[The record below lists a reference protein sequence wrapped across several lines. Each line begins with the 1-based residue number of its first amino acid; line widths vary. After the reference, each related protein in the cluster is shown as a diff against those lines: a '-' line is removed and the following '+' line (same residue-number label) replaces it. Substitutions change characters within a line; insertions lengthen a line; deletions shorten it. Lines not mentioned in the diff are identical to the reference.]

1 MTKLRLYPLVLLA
14 VFTLFMAFPLSHVLL
29 QAFFVNGE
37 PSLQFFR
44 SMVETEF
51 YREAVL
57 NSLNLAIA
65 VTLLSTLVAYPL
77 AFLLGRY
84 RVPGAALIH
93 TLLLLPLVVP
103 PFVGVLGVR
112 QLFSRF
118 GTVNVLL
125 LDLGII
131 DQPVR
136 WLGGGGVAGI
146 IALQVVH
153 LVPILYLT
161 LRASLA
167 NTHQALEEAALMSGA
182 SRAEVIRRIV
192 IPMSFPG
199 WFAGATLVFIGS
211 FTDLGTPLIFEYR
224 KTVPVQIFNM
234 LTDLNENPVGYSF
247 VVFTCFLSVLL
258 FILSRASFSSGSYAS
273 SARIATTSTL
283 RQLPRGLSRAFACL
297 ALAYAL
303 LCLIPQAAL
312 LTLSLSDEWFMTA
325 LPASWTIRH
334 FADVLQ
340 HPITAHSLFT
350 SLWLSATASALTVVV
365 GFLTAYIVVRW
376 RGPTRALFETLSI
389 IPLAVPG
396 IVFAF
401 GYAGAFASTPLDNRI
416 NPFPLLIAAYV
427 IRRLPAM
434 VRSAAA
440 GLEEANQALEEAGLM
455 AGASPLQVTRKIL
468 FPLTARHLAVGAI
481 LTFAYSMIE
490 VSDGLLLA
498 LEERFYPVSKAIYAL
513 MGRPDG
519 LELAA
524 ALGAIVMLIMV
535 IAFYATEA
543 LSGRGKSA
551 RLLGAAAAF
560 LLLSSSPAHAE
571 PDEVVVVSA
580 HWEGIKREFE
590 WAFTDS
596 YRKKT
601 GRDVRVRWL
610 DLGGVSDVVKY
621 LKGRFRSDP
630 RSLGIDVMFA
640 GGTDVFL
647 DLEREGLLEPTEVSP
662 SILSRIPAQLGG
674 TPLFSRNGSW
684 FAAALS
690 TFGIVFN
697 RPALQRLQLSEPS
710 SWADLAKPEYFDL
723 VGAGDPRKS
732 GSMHA
737 MYEIILQGYGW
748 QDGWRLIEQ
757 IGANVRNFSGGASQ
771 IGKEVATAE
780 MALGLAIDSYGLD
793 LLRRYGSERIGFAVP
808 TDFPAVNGD
817 GIAILRNA
825 PHPDVAKEFLEFVL
839 SEAGQKI
846 FFTKVGVPGGPVRY
860 EIGKFSVM
868 PDLYGKV
875 PAATVVPL
883 NPFLMKGLVPYR
895 ADLAATRSSL
905 VNDIFGAFIIDSH
918 DSLVARC
925 RATSA
930 GEGCV
935 RGVPVTEERVTQL
948 LSAGAWGTDPAL
960 RGRLVREW
968 GNAARSGDGGILSP
982 LTWVPSAAFCCLL
995 ILSAARSIRRA
1006 LR

>member
-14 VFTLFMAFPLSHVLL
+14 VFTLFMGFPLSHVLL
-29 QAFFVNGE
+29 QAFFVNGQ
-37 PSLQFFR
+37 PSLLFFR
-44 SMVETEF
+44 SMIETEF
-51 YREAVL
+51 YREAVF

-65 VTLLSTLVAYPL
+65 VTLLATLLAYPL

-84 RVPGAALIH
+84 RIPGATLIH
-93 TLLLLPLVVP
+93 SLLLLPLVVP

-182 SRAEVIRRIV
+182 SRGEVIRRIV

-258 FILSRASFSSGSYAS
+258 FMFSKASFSAGSYAS

-283 RQLPRGLSRAFACL
+283 RPLPNALSRTCAGL

-303 LCLIPQAAL
+303 LGLIPQATL
-312 LTLSLSDEWFMTA
+312 VTLSLSAEWFMTA
-325 LPASWTIRH
+325 LPASWTGRH
-334 FADVLQ
+334 FVEVLQ
-340 HPITAHSLFT
+340 HPITAKSLFT
-350 SLWLSATASALTVVV
+350 SLWLSATASALTAIV

-376 RGPTRALFETLSI
+376 RGPTRALFEALSI
-389 IPLAVPG
+389 VPLAVPG

-401 GYAGAFASTPLDNRI
+401 GYAGAFAGTPLDNRI

-524 ALGAIVMLIMV
+524 ALGSIVMLIMV
-535 IAFYATEA
+535 VAFYATEV
-543 LSGRGKSA
+543 LSGRGKTK
-551 RLLGAAAAF
+551 LLGLAVG
-560 LLLSSSPAHAE
+560 LLVLPCSLAHAE

-580 HWEGIKREFE
+580 HWEGMKREFE
-590 WAFTDS
+590 WAFTES

-601 GRDVRVRWL
+601 GREVRVRWL
-610 DLGGVSDVVKY
+610 DLGGVSDIVKY

-630 RSLGIDVMFA
+630 ASLGVDVMFA

-647 DLEREGLLEPTEVSP
+647 DLEREGLLAPTAVSP
-662 SILSRIPAQLGG
+662 AILSRIPQQLGG
-674 TPLFSRNGSW
+674 SPLYSHNGSW

-697 RPALQRLQLSEPS
+697 RPALQRLHLPEPT

-748 QDGWRLIEQ
+748 RDGWRLIEQ
-757 IGANVRNFSGGASQ
+757 IGSNVRNFSGGASQ
-771 IGKEVATAE
+771 IGKDVATAE

-808 TDFPAVNGD
+808 TDLPAVNGD

-825 PHPDVAKEFLEFVL
+825 PHPDVAREFLEFVL

-846 FFTKVGVPGGPVRY
+846 FFTKIGVPGGPVRY

-875 PAATVVPL
+875 PAATVVQI
-883 NPFLMKGLVPYR
+883 NPFAMRGLVPSR
-895 ADLAATRSSL
+895 ADLAATRWSL
-905 VNDIFGAFIIDSH
+905 VNDIFGAFIIDAH
-918 DSLVARC
+918 DSLVSRC
-925 RATSA
+925 RASSA
-930 GEGCV
+930 GEGCL
-935 RGVPVTEERVTQL
+935 RGVPVTEEQAGQL
-948 LSAGAWGTDPAL
+948 LAAGAWGADPAL
-960 RGRLVREW
+960 RGKMLREW
-968 GNAARSGDGGILSP
+968 GNAARSGSVGFVARVAWI
-982 LTWVPSAAFCCLL
+982 PSALFGFALL
-995 ILSAARSIRRA
+995 LAAGRSLRKA